1 MTQTWS
7 RWLGLAL
14 LVALWALPQSARA
27 QVVTQ
32 STATVIQ
39 DGTQTTRINQDK
51 MGESLVQLA
60 DEARDMPVA
69 STVRLI
75 VIMTALTFV
84 PAIILVM
91 TPFTRFVVV
100 FSMLRQALGLQQ
112 SPPNQVLIGLALFMS
127 MLVMQPTI
135 TEVNETAFT
144 PYMDGKMDTSVAI
157 DTAMRP
163 MRRFMLAN
171 TRKDDLGAVMAMG
184 RLARPETLDEL
195 PVSAVVSAFVL
206 SELKT
211 AFVIAVKVYLPFLV
225 IDIVIANILLSMGM
239 MVLPPV
245 IISLPFKLMLFVLMD
260 GWNLLVRSMASGFG
274 GF

>member
-1 MTQTWS
+1 
-7 RWLGLAL
+7 
-14 LVALWALPQSARA
+14 
-27 QVVTQ
+27 
-32 STATVIQ
+32 
-39 DGTQTTRINQDK
+39 
-51 MGESLVQLA
+51 
-60 DEARDMPVA
+60 MPVA

-75 VIMTALTFV
+75 VILTALTFV
-84 PAIILVM
+84 PAIVLVM

-112 SPPNQVLIGLALFMS
+112 SPPNQILIGLALFMS

-135 TEVNETAFT
+135 TEVNETAFE
-144 PYMDGKMDTSVAI
+144 PYMAGEMDTSVAI
-157 DTAMRP
+157 ETAMRP

-171 TRKDDLGAVMAMG
+171 TRRADLGAVMAMG
-184 RLARPETLDEL
+184 RLERPETLDEL
-195 PVSAVVSAFVL
+195 PASAVVSAFVL

-211 AFVIAVKVYLPFLV
+211 AFVIAIKVYLPFLV

-274 GF
+274 GL